1 MDAVL
6 RKEIIKTRYE
16 ANKAILTI
24 LTSVVDTFPD
34 WRFQQILQNT
44 ELVSMLNKDLFYEE
58 SLVTLEKMLNNCLVN
73 SVLSNE

>member
-44 ELVSMLNKDLFYEE
+44 ELVSMLSKDLFYEE

>member
-44 ELVSMLNKDLFYEE
+44 ELISMLNKDLFYEE